1 MGAND
6 SEIFSLLRKVGEGV
20 VRIDERTE
28 RIDRD
33 MREHH
38 ADHEARLRNLE
49 LKTAGNDNL
58 EPRIRSLEDDNNK
71 RKGIVAAIVIGV
83 SAVFQGLIWCIK
95 HFFGGGAS

>member
-6 SEIFSLLRKVGEGV
+6 HEIFSLLRKVGEGV

-49 LKTAGNDNL
+49 LSTAKQTDH
-58 EPRIRSLEDDNNK
+58 ETRIRTLENESNK

-83 SAVFQGLIWCIK
+83 SAVFQGLAWCVK
-95 HFFGGGAS
+95 HFFGGAT

>member
-1 MGAND
+1 MGQND

-49 LKTAGNDNL
+49 LSTAKQTDH
-58 EPRIRSLEDDNNK
+58 ETRIRTLENESNK
-71 RKGIVAAIVIGV
+71 HKGIVAAIVIGV
-83 SAVFQGLIWCIK
+83 SAVFQGLAWCVK
-95 HFFGGGAS
+95 HFFGGAT